1 MLTRRQLSEVAENRG
16 GGTSATVSA
25 RMAQQGAAMGESV
38 VFVDGRGVG
47 LQLPR
52 VLFKNEL
59 KRWRLK
65 S

>member
-1 MLTRRQLSEVAENRG
+1 
-16 GGTSATVSA
+16 
-25 RMAQQGAAMGESV
+25 MAQQGAAMGESV

>member
-1 MLTRRQLSEVAENRG
+1 
-16 GGTSATVSA
+16 
-25 RMAQQGAAMGESV
+25 MAQQGAAMGESV

-52 VLFKNEL
+52 VLFKNEIIKAL
-59 KRWRLK
+59 VPDSVK